1 MTFHIPDIYQS
12 FDFSKVTCISQV
24 SVDCVYVLNK
34 KGKFVN
40 VNSVQCLRNRDHLL
54 YEHVH
59 VLRLKE

>member
-1 MTFHIPDIYQS
+1 M
-12 FDFSKVTCISQV
+12 

-40 VNSVQCLRNRDHLL
+40 VNSVQRLRYRDHLL
-54 YEHVH
+54 YDVR

>member
-1 MTFHIPDIYQS
+1 M
-12 FDFSKVTCISQV
+12 

-54 YEHVH
+54 YEHVR